1 MLNLYDENA
10 REYALESDAG
20 AIEHIPVKSSAYISP
35 YKFNIF
41 NAIYSSLPY
50 PNEKLDLMI

>member
-1 MLNLYDENA
+1 MTEYA

-35 YKFNIF
+35 YKLNIF
-41 NAIYSSLPY
+41 SAIYSSLPY